1 MNLIIT
7 KDSLIAKKN
16 RIADESP
23 NRDNKRFA
31 IMTLGCKVNK
41 YESEA
46 MEELL
51 ISKGYQMVN
60 FGENADINI
69 INTCTVTAMSDKKSR
84 QMIRRAKKIN
94 PNSVVVVMG
103 CFSQKNPKEVLEIDE
118 VNLVL
123 GTNQRSALID
133 ELEHATSTD
142 KKIIVDDIMKIRD
155 FEEMTISQVS
165 DRTRALIKIQDGC
178 DRFCSYCII
187 PYTRGP
193 VRSRK
198 LDNILREVE
207 RLAQNGYKEVVLT
220 GIHVASYGKDIGG
233 SLADVILEIGKIDGI
248 ERIRTSSVEPLVITK
263 EFMQAVSSVA
273 KFCPHFHLS
282 MQSGSD
288 TVLKRM
294 NRRYNS
300 KEYKEAVRL
309 IREYYEEASITTD
322 VIVGFP
328 GETEQEFEETKI
340 LLEELKLYET
350 HIFKYSPREGTKAF
364 RWKDDVFPQKKSER
378 SSSLIS
384 LSEQNK
390 KMYQE
395 RALGQSL
402 EVLFET
408 SDGRYYY
415 GHTKN
420 YLKVAVPMGGE
431 DLTNRVAFVL
441 AQSLEED
448 FIVGTV
454 KQHSKEDGV

>member
-7 KDSLIAKKN
+7 KDSLIEKN

-23 NRDNKRFA
+23 NRDNKSFA

-133 ELEHATSTD
+133 ELEHATSAD

-198 LDNILREVE
+198 LNNILREVE

-248 ERIRTSSVEPLVITK
+248 ERIRASSVEPLVITK
-263 EFMQAVSSVA
+263 GFMQAVSSVE

-294 NRRYNS
+294 NRRYSS

-441 AQSLEED
+441 AQSLEKD